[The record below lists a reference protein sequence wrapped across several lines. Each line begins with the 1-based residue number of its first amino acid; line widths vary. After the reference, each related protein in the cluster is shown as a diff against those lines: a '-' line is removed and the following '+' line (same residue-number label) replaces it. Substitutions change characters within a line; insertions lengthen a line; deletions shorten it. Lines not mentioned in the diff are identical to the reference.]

1 MLFNTRSLGLM
12 RGSLQGL
19 SLQQD
24 VILHNLANV
33 DTPGYNAK
41 YASFE
46 DVLRGTEAGAKGAYD
61 LKAHILTD
69 EATEMRP
76 DGNNVDA
83 DAESMKLYQN
93 YVRQLYLYQKISGQ
107 FTNLRYVLNQA
118 AK

>member
-1 MLFNTRSLGLM
+1 MEATLTAREQAYMAACRDEEIELIRELCGIPAPSHQEEKRAEFCLEWLKR
-12 RGSLQGL
+12 
-19 SLQQD
+19 
-24 VILHNLANV
+24 
-33 DTPGYNAK
+33 
-41 YASFE
+41 
-46 DVLRGTEAGAKGAYD
+46 AGAKGAYD

>member
-1 MLFNTRSLGLM
+1 
-12 RGSLQGL
+12 
-19 SLQQD
+19 
-24 VILHNLANV
+24 
-33 DTPGYNAK
+33 
-41 YASFE
+41 
-46 DVLRGTEAGAKGAYD
+46 
-61 LKAHILTD
+61 
-69 EATEMRP
+69 MRP

>member
-1 MLFNTRSLGLM
+1 MFFQRDSFRVMESGLNAAW
-12 RGSLQGL
+12 
-19 SLQQD
+19 LQQQ
-24 VILHNLANV
+24 IHNQNLSNV
-33 DTPGYNAK
+33 ETPGYKAKNAT
-41 YASFE
+41 FE
-46 DVLRGTEAGAKGAYD
+46 EVFAAARDGGRRYQATVFTRDD
-61 LKAHILTD
+61 LT
-69 EATEMRP
+69 MRP